1 MSEHRIP
8 IIIRFIIVVLILVGA
23 GYVFVT
29 MLIMPSLKKKA
40 ASYATQK
47 AVEVMITRS
56 GNTAE
61 QQQIKEIYESI
72 EEEDRQVVEEI
83 AEKHLDAQTAVEV
96 TTYIS
101 NNDMEGLQRYA
112 EETLSE
118 EEMAELMQLYDKY
131 KDQIEAEMQHLS
143 ETIP

>member
-8 IIIRFIIVVLILVGA
+8 AVVRFLITLVILVA
-23 GYVFVT
+23 AVYVFAT
-29 MLIMPSLKKKA
+29 MLIIPALKKKA

-47 AVEVMITRS
+47 AVEVIVKQS

-72 EEEDRQVVEEI
+72 PEEDRKTVEEI
-83 AEKHLDAQTAVEV
+83 AEKHLDAETAVEV
-96 TTYIS
+96 TTYI
-101 NNDMEGLQRYA
+101 NNRDMEGLEQYA
-112 EETLSE
+112 KETLTD

-131 KDQIEAEMQHLS
+131 KDQIEAGN
-143 ETIP
+143 